1 MGPPSM
7 DSCFVFKLPKIILL
21 DEYQFSKGLLIKKTP
36 FSSCTSTTCHS
47 KAKPFS
53 CLSALDNYSRVTRGT
68 RAQTLEAAYLAQTPA
83 LLFMSCCAI
92 LDTLWNFSVP

>member
-1 MGPPSM
+1 MGPPPM

-21 DEYQFSKGLLIKKTP
+21 DEYQFAKGLLRKKTP
-36 FSSCTSTTCHS
+36 FSSCTTCHS

-53 CLSALDNYSRVTRGT
+53 CLSAVDNYSRGTRGMRT
-68 RAQTLEAAYLAQTPA
+68 QTLEAAYLAHTPA

-92 LDTLWNFSVP
+92 LDKLLNFSVP